1 MTLSKV
7 ITSCLLCVCVRVCV
21 CVSVRVCG
29 VGYVCMRLCVMW
41 YVCAYTLFTHL
52 LYLCHIKKKKGVI
65 LSTNLTRIS

>member
-52 LYLCHIKKKKGVI
+52 LYLCHIKKKKRCNFVY
-65 LSTNLTRIS
+65 